1 MRYLNEGIEAAVF
14 GFKAKGAPRLLGPH
28 EERALSHSRAAS
40 RQPVGQSGQPRCSQ
54 STPCARVLS
63 VESGARRFD
72 WFSSTTAS
80 SRGWKK
86 VWCVPQLDDEYVA
99 RIEDVLATYEREH
112 DPNQPVVCLDEKPV
126 QLLADVRNGK
136 IQANGIR
143 RIDYEYARRG
153 TANLFVAVQPKVG
166 RYFVAATKTRTRND
180 FAKMVGRIARAYPD
194 AFRIHLVLDNL
205 NMHR

>member
-1 MRYLNEGIEAAVF
+1 M
-14 GFKAKGAPRLLGPH
+14 
-28 EERALSHSRAAS
+28 
-40 RQPVGQSGQPRCSQ
+40 
-54 STPCARVLS
+54 
-63 VESGARRFD
+63 
-72 WFSSTTAS
+72 
-80 SRGWKK
+80 
-86 VWCVPQLDDEYVA
+86 WCVPQLDDEYVA

>member
-1 MRYLNEGIEAAVF
+1 MG
-14 GFKAKGAPRLLGPH
+14 
-28 EERALSHSRAAS
+28 
-40 RQPVGQSGQPRCSQ
+40 
-54 STPCARVLS
+54 
-63 VESGARRFD
+63 
-72 WFSSTTAS
+72 
-80 SRGWKK
+80 
-86 VWCVPQLDDEYVA
+86 CVPQLDDEYVA
-99 RIEDVLATYEREH
+99 RMEDVLATCEREH

-194 AFRIHLVLDNL
+194 AFCIHLALDNL
-205 NMHR
+205 NTHRESSLIRFYGLEKGSALWARFRVHHTPEHGSWLNQAEIAIGMVARECLGKRRLGTIDWRFTRRDARRKFDYRPPRLRSGG